1 MTDDPINTD
10 YKQYHNRFCF
20 PPAGQEKDER
30 GVGEQDA
37 GDTLN
42 VMVKIM
48 CYCILQLS
56 CWWQTV
62 GNINSR
68 NAWLITFPIKPSAS
82 DRLLKVKAVRH
93 PK

>member
-1 MTDDPINTD
+1 MIPLILTTNNIIT
-10 YKQYHNRFCF
+10 RFCF

-37 GDTLN
+37 GDKLN

-62 GNINSR
+62 GNITAEMLDS
-68 NAWLITFPIKPSAS
+68 
-82 DRLLKVKAVRH
+82 
-93 PK
+93 